1 MLSNSLIEIFSS
13 EMSISSSSDDF
24 ENTVIDGEEG
34 YIEST
39 TTEIEDNNVL
49 LTRLLVHTVSNSS
62 GSRLVDNTEDFH
74 SRDSSGILGSLSLG
88 IVEVSGDSDD
98 GVFNFL
104 TEVSLSDFLHLDKD
118 HGRDLFG
125 REGLHANSGHLDV
138 NVRLSTLGN
147 NLVGEPLEI
156 SLDFLIVKLTSN
168 KSLNDI
174 DGSLDVVRGLVLGSF
189 SNKTLLISEG
199 DVRGSDSVS
208 ELILDD
214 LNSSVLE
221 NTNARVSS
229 SEIDTNDGAIDFVI
243 FLLIVGLDCGGADKG
258 GNEEL

>member
-1 MLSNSLIEIFSS
+1 
-13 EMSISSSSDDF
+13 
-24 ENTVIDGEEG
+24 
-34 YIEST
+34 
-39 TTEIEDNNVL
+39 
-49 LTRLLVHTVSNSS
+49 
-62 GSRLVDNTEDFH
+62 
-74 SRDSSGILGSLSLG
+74 
-88 IVEVSGDSDD
+88 
-98 GVFNFL
+98 VFNFL

-125 REGLHANSGHLDV
+125 REGLHADSGHLDV

-147 NLVGEPLEI
+147 NGVREPFEI

-174 DGSLDVVRGLVLGSF
+174 DGSIDVLRGLVLGSF
-189 SNKTLLISEG
+189 SDKTLFISEG
-199 DVRGSDSVS
+199 DVRGGDSVS

-221 NTNARVSS
+221 NTDTRVSS
-229 SEIDTNDGAIDFVI
+229 SEIDTNDGAIDFVLFFI
-243 FLLIVGLDCGGADKG
+243 IVGLDCGGADKG